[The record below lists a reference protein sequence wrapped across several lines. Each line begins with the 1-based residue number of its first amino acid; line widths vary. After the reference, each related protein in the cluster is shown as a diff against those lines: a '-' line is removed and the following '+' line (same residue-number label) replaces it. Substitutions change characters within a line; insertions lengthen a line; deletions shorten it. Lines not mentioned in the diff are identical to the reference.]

1 MAGSKISNIV
11 AVIMFLL
18 SFSSCHYEPIDYSK
32 MVVEGWIDAGKHPI
46 VMLHTSYSLNQPT
59 DDTTPLI
66 DVLAEHMILFGKV
79 TIFDGEDSVILT
91 GRVDTNYLPPYI
103 YTTTKII
110 GEVGK
115 TYSLRASYTTP
126 YTTLI
131 AKSQTEIPAVA
142 TFDSIRVTEYDKQ
155 LNVVGYAN
163 NLETGAPYILMARTT
178 NQRQYKICPTGAFRA
193 TAPNM
198 AITINNPLDFTGEGM
213 ILQTLFPKTDTVGVS
228 IKFAKVGEA
237 EFQMWDSYIAQN
249 MTQGMFF
256 METHGNIL
264 SNIEGGNGYWCGM
277 GASEY
282 TISLKKGG
290 LYTFK

>member
-1 MAGSKISNIV
+1 MVNSKLLNIILITIIFV
-11 AVIMFLL
+11 
-18 SFSSCHYEPIDYSK
+18 FSCCRQEDICHDK

-46 VMLHTSYSLNQPT
+46 VMLHISYSLHKTPP
-59 DDTTPLI
+59 DSTTLL

-91 GRVDTNYLPPYI
+91 GRVDTNYMPPYI

>member
-59 DDTTPLI
+59 DDTTQLI
-66 DVLAEHMILFGKV
+66 DVLAEHMVLFGKV
-79 TIFDGEDSVILT
+79 IIFDGEDSVTLT

>member
-59 DDTTPLI
+59 DDTTQLI

-91 GRVDTNYLPPYI
+91 GRVDTNYMPPYI

-115 TYSLRASYTTP
+115 TYSLRAS

>member
-1 MAGSKISNIV
+1 MVNSKLLNIIL
-11 AVIMFLL
+11 IMIIFV
-18 SFSSCHYEPIDYSK
+18 FPCCRQEDICHDK

-46 VMLHTSYSLNQPT
+46 VMLHISYSLYKT
-59 DDTTPLI
+59 SDSTTLL

-91 GRVDTNYLPPYI
+91 GRVDTNYMPPYI

-142 TFDSIRVTEYDKQ
+142 TFDSIRVTEYNKQ

>member
-59 DDTTPLI
+59 DDTTQLM

-198 AITINNPLDFTGEGM
+198 AITINNPLDFTVEGM

>member
-59 DDTTPLI
+59 DDTTQLM

-264 SNIEGGNGYWCGM
+264 SNVEGGNGYWCGM